1 MRLLRRLARILR
13 VFAHVARG
21 LWQAK
26 RYLPRTPPP
35 RTAAQWAI
43 MRQWHRRALQLV
55 GVEVRIHGQPVDGPV
70 LFVANHISWL
80 DIGLMATIV
89 DAGFI
94 GKSELADWPVLGVLI
109 RQGGTIFVD
118 RDGRDG
124 GTAAA
129 EEMAQRLQR
138 GERVAVF
145 PEGTT
150 SDGGDVRR
158 FHPRLFAA
166 ARSAGVPIQPV
177 ALRYDN
183 ARAPFTGGVGFMGHL
198 WGILGEPRIHADI
211 DLLDPIDPDGLDR
224 RRLAARARAA
234 IRARL
239 TGADDRARTGRIT
252 LTPGR
257 A

>member
-1 MRLLRRLARILR
+1 MRLFRRLARILR

-21 LWQAK
+21 LWLAR

-35 RTAAQWAI
+35 RTPAQWAI
-43 MRQWHRRALQLV
+43 MRKWHRRALQLA
-55 GVEVRIHGQPVDGPV
+55 GVEVRTHGEPLQGPV
-70 LFVANHISWL
+70 LFVANHVSWL
-80 DIGLMATIV
+80 DIGLMSTIV

-118 RDGRDG
+118 RNGRDG

-150 SDGGDVRR
+150 SDGTDMRH
-158 FHPRLFAA
+158 FHPRLFGAA
-166 ARSAGVPIQPV
+166 LSAGVPIQPV

-183 ARAPFTGGVGFMGHL
+183 ARAPYTGGVSFMGHL
-198 WGILGEPRIHADI
+198 WGILGEPRIHADVY
-211 DLLDPIDPDGLDR
+211 LLDPIHPDGLDR
-224 RRLAARARAA
+224 RRLAATAQAA

-239 TGADDRARTGRIT
+239 AGDDETHPAAARA
-252 LTPGR
+252 P
-257 A
+257 AA